1 MAWDF
6 GRPIMYAIL
15 LLPGLHTHK
24 VLKVTDHP
32 QILSGS
38 TLAIFDPLYA
48 FNEKGGRR
56 VSLQDNA
63 VNVSDHLS
71 SMEACMPTS
80 TTTLDG
86 TVIRLPLR
94 IEERYEGLGSIVAPE
109 VIRELFHDFVR
120 DELKIVLLFLKNVRS
135 VVLREVDNEGSRELA
150 SVKIERGEERPLKDT
165 SGFGVASVLCSQ
177 VTTMIEGIQ
186 QTCDWNIINYHDNQE
201 RIASEL
207 SRRLDIDARGTL
219 RSKKLQPDVALA
231 FPIDVSNNSTRGRL
245 FTFLPLPI
253 YTAFPCHIHGL
264 FALTPDRQHL
274 VNAEETGLPEGSEH
288 R

>member
-1 MAWDF
+1 
-6 GRPIMYAIL
+6 
-15 LLPGLHTHK
+15 
-24 VLKVTDHP
+24 
-32 QILSGS
+32 
-38 TLAIFDPLYA
+38 LAVFDPLYA

-63 VNVSDHLS
+63 VNISGHLS
-71 SMEACMPTS
+71 SMEACLPVLTTS
-80 TTTLDG
+80 LDG
-86 TVIRLPLR
+86 TIIRLPLR
-94 IEERYEGLGSIVAPE
+94 TEERYEGLGSIVTPD
-109 VIRELFHDFVR
+109 VIKELFRDFVR
-120 DELKIVLLFLKNVRS
+120 DELKIVLLFLKNIRS
-135 VVLREVDNEGSRELA
+135 VVLREVDDEGSREIA
-150 SVKIERGEERPLKDT
+150 SVKIERGEERPLEDT
-165 SGFGVASVLCSQ
+165 SGFGIASVLFSQ
-177 VTTMIEGIQ
+177 VTTMIEDVQ
-186 QTCDWNIINYHDNQE
+186 HTCGWNIIKYHDDQE
-201 RIASEL
+201 RIVSEL

-231 FPIDVSNNSTRGRL
+231 FPIDSLNDSTRGRL